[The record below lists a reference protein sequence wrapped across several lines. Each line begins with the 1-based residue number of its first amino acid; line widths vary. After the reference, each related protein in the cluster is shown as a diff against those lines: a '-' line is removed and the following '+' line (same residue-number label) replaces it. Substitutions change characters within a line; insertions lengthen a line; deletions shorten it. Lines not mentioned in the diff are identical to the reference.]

1 MRNFSFK
8 MAMAMAREYIT
19 TRAAEQH
26 SREASVII
34 TRIKDFFEKKLWH
47 QLTEVGLLSVSF

>member
-1 MRNFSFK
+1 